1 VTSLLVIDGSFG
13 EGGGQILRYT
23 LALASV
29 LGKPVRI
36 VNIRAKRENPGLQRQ
51 HLTVVKALAEI
62 TGARVRGATL
72 GSTEVEFEPR
82 RISGGSYTFD
92 IGSAGSITLVLQ
104 SLLLVAAF
112 SDKPV
117 ELRLIGGTDV
127 PWSPT
132 YDYFNHV
139 FLYHLSR
146 AGYKVGLELIR
157 RGHYP
162 RGGGEVI
169 ARIRDPP
176 KGFKPLNLSERGA
189 IASIRGISHAVRL
202 PRHVAERQARAAR
215 EKLAGMGVKVPIE
228 IEIESYPPDRDPH
241 IGQGSGIALWADASN
256 TRIGADSIGAR
267 DRRAEDVGAE
277 AASRLASDL
286 LTGAS
291 LDTHM
296 SDMIIPYLILASGPS
311 EVTCSSLTLHAYTM
325 IEVSKKIVGDFSIE
339 YDGSL
344 NKPFRLKVS
353 PTPVKP
359 G

>member
-1 VTSLLVIDGSFG
+1 VLVIDGSFG

-29 LGKPVRI
+29 LGRPVRI

-51 HLTVVKALAEI
+51 HLTVVRALAEM

-82 RISGGSYTFD
+82 RISGGSYRFD

-117 ELRLIGGTDV
+117 ELRLTGGTDV

-132 YDYFNHV
+132 YDYFKNV

-146 AGYKVGLELIR
+146 VGYNVELELIR

-162 RGGGEVI
+162 KGGGEVI
-169 ARIRDPP
+169 ARVADPP
-176 KGFKPLNLSERGA
+176 RGFKHINLSERGA
-189 IASIRGISHAVRL
+189 ILAIKGISHAVRL

-215 EKLAGMGVKVPIE
+215 DKLASMGVNVPVE
-228 IEIESYPPDRDPH
+228 IEIESYPPERDPH

-256 TRIGADSIGAR
+256 TRIGADSVGAR
-267 DRRAEDVGAE
+267 DKRAEEVGAE

-296 SDMIIPYLILASGPS
+296 SDMIIPYLLLSDGPS

-325 IEVSKKIVGDFSIE
+325 IEVSRKIVEGASIE

-344 NKPFRLKVS
+344 NKPFRLRVS
-353 PTPVKP
+353 PAPIKV
-359 G
+359 

>member
-1 VTSLLVIDGSFG
+1 MIVVDGSFG

-36 VNIRAKRENPGLQRQ
+36 INIRAKRENPGLQRQ
-51 HLTVVKALAEI
+51 HLTVVRALAEI
-62 TGARVRGATL
+62 TGAKVKGAAL
-72 GSTEVEFEPR
+72 GSTEVEFEPK
-82 RISGGSYTFD
+82 RISGGSYFFD

-112 SDKPV
+112 SEKPI
-117 ELRLIGGTDV
+117 EFRLVGGTDV

-132 YDYFNHV
+132 YDYFKHV
-139 FLYHLSR
+139 FLYHLS
-146 AGYKVGLELIR
+146 KVGYNVELELIR

-169 ARIRDPP
+169 ARVRDPP
-176 KGFKPLNLSERGA
+176 KGFKPLNLSERGGI
-189 IASIRGISHAVRL
+189 IAIRGISHAVRL

-215 EKLAGMGVKVPIE
+215 EKLLDMGIKAPIE

-241 IGQGSGIALWADASN
+241 IGQGSGIALWADTSN

-267 DRRAEDVGAE
+267 DKRAEEVGIE
-277 AASRLASDL
+277 AAFKLANDI

-296 SDMIIPYLILASGPS
+296 SDMIIPYLILSKGSS
-311 EVTCSSLTLHAYTM
+311 EVTCASLTLHAYTV
-325 IEVSKKIVGDFSIE
+325 IEISKKIVEGINIE

-344 NKPFRLKVS
+344 NKPFRIRVS
-353 PTPVKP
+353 PASYI
-359 G
+359 

>member
-1 VTSLLVIDGSFG
+1 MIVIDGSFG

-62 TGARVRGATL
+62 TGARVKGATL
-72 GSTEVEFEPR
+72 GSTEVEFEPK
-82 RISGGSYTFD
+82 RISGGSYFFD

-112 SDKPV
+112 SEKPV
-117 ELRLIGGTDV
+117 ELRLRGGTDV

-132 YDYFNHV
+132 YDYFKNV

-146 AGYKVGLELIR
+146 VGYEVELELIR

-162 RGGGEVI
+162 RGGGEAI

-176 KGFKPLNLSERGA
+176 RGFKPLNLSERGGILA
-189 IASIRGISHAVRL
+189 VRGISHAVRL
-202 PRHVAERQARAAR
+202 PRHVAERQAKAAK
-215 EKLAGMGVKVPIE
+215 EKLASMGVNVPIE

-241 IGQGSGIALWADASN
+241 IGQGSGIALWAEASN
-256 TRIGADSIGAR
+256 TRMGADSIGAR
-267 DRRAEDVGAE
+267 DKRAEDVGIE
-277 AASRLASDL
+277 AASRLANDI

-296 SDMIIPYLILASGPS
+296 SDMIIPYLLLSDGPS
-311 EVTCSSLTLHAYTM
+311 EVTCASLTLHAYTM
-325 IEVSKKIVGDFSIE
+325 IEISKKIVEDVIIE

-344 NKPFRLKVS
+344 NKPFRLKVFPS
-353 PTPVKP
+353 RH